1 MNCQYYFLKLVL
13 KNELEYLIMHDIKMI
28 REQSIYFD
36 SQLKKRNSN
45 ISSNDILK
53 IDKNIREV
61 LSELQFLQE
70 KRNLV
75 SKNIGLMIKK
85 GESVIE
91 SQNEVKGIKEKISIL
106 EKQLKQKE
114 YMLKEILTNI
124 PNILEDDVPYG
135 ISQDSNIIIKNWGD
149 IPKFDFKAKD
159 HVDLTKNQ
167 NLDFE
172 LGSKITGSRF
182 VFIRNDLAF
191 LERALINFMLDINVS
206 KFNREEIS
214 PPYIVNSSSLF
225 GTGQL
230 PKFEDDL
237 FKLDMG
243 KWLIPTSEVPLTN
256 IVREK
261 ILDENDLPLNYVA
274 YSPCFRSEAGAAGKD
289 TRGMIRQHQ
298 FSKVEMVSI
307 VKPEHSE
314 EKLQEMTSHAEFV
327 LKQLKLPY
335 RVLLLC
341 SGDTGFSAKK
351 TYDIEVWLP
360 GQNQGFGEYREISSC
375 SNCGDFQSRRMNA
388 RYRSKKN
395 KVLHFCHTLN
405 GSCLAIGRTMIAIL
419 ENYQD
424 FQGNILIPDALQP
437 YMNNKKIINLK
448 NEKN

>member
-1 MNCQYYFLKLVL
+1 MNCQYCFLKLVL

-28 REQSIYFD
+28 REESIYFD
-36 SQLKKRNSN
+36 SSAKKRNSN

-70 KRNLV
+70 KNLV

-91 SQNEVKGIKEKISIL
+91 SQNEVKGIKEKSIL
-106 EKQLKQKE
+106 EKQLKKE

-135 ISQDSNIIIKNWGD
+135 ISQDSNIKIKNWGD

-230 PKFEDDL
+230 
-237 FKLDMG
+237 
-243 KWLIPTSEVPLTN
+243 
-256 IVREK
+256 
-261 ILDENDLPLNYVA
+261 
-274 YSPCFRSEAGAAGKD
+274 
-289 TRGMIRQHQ
+289 Q
-298 FSKVEMVSI
+298 
-307 VKPEHSE
+307 
-314 EKLQEMTSHAEFV
+314 
-327 LKQLKLPY
+327 
-335 RVLLLC
+335 
-341 SGDTGFSAKK
+341 
-351 TYDIEVWLP
+351 
-360 GQNQGFGEYREISSC
+360 
-375 SNCGDFQSRRMNA
+375 
-388 RYRSKKN
+388 
-395 KVLHFCHTLN
+395 
-405 GSCLAIGRTMIAIL
+405 
-419 ENYQD
+419 
-424 FQGNILIPDALQP
+424 
-437 YMNNKKIINLK
+437 NLK
-448 NEKN
+448 TTYLNWTWVSG